1 MSSQPHLQAV
11 NGPYTGQTDAP
22 PTPPTPTR
30 SAGGS
35 GATGEPPRTAPKIAP
50 KQRAEQALPT
60 DRLSFDKQVL
70 SLRSVAQLSG
80 NGRRPVTAEE
90 QSSAL
95 GLKGNVGGLS
105 NRFFKDSGWLE
116 SAGRGMYVPTETL
129 VRFHRHLG
137 IQPDDLEGARAI
149 LAETVVGSWYWREI
163 GDMLEGEGIRQSG
176 VLHLLANAAGA
187 APNHT
192 PQLTLIID
200 WLIWLGLVV
209 RDGELLR
216 LRQAQAGTQQE
227 APAEDPTPD
236 EDDSAAPLDAQPLAE
251 GESPEMASQA
261 EVTAPPAAGFDAA
274 ALVSFNFSVRITA
287 DDAAKLTT
295 DQLQTVLEFADKLR
309 G

>member
-11 NGPYTGQTDAP
+11 SNAFTGHADAP
-22 PTPPTPTR
+22 PTTPAPLSSSGGTSTTSGPPKN
-30 SAGGS
+30 S
-35 GATGEPPRTAPKIAP
+35 APKPAP

-60 DRLSFDKQVL
+60 DRLNFDKQVQA
-70 SLRSVAQLSG
+70 LRSVAQLSG

-116 SAGRGMYVPTETL
+116 SAGRGMYVPTEPL

-149 LAETVVGSWYWREI
+149 LAETVKSSWYWIEI
-163 GDMLEGEGIRQSG
+163 GQMLEGDGILQSG
-176 VLHLLANAAGA
+176 VLHLLGNAAGA

-192 PQLTLIID
+192 PQLVLIID
-200 WLIWLGLVV
+200 WLVWLGLVV
-209 RDGELLR
+209 RDGDRVKLASLSESSEETAAER
-216 LRQAQAGTQQE
+216 PVEDVATDAASKETPEEPTHHTPEEERAAQTAR
-227 APAEDPTPD
+227 PTPVD
-236 EDDSAAPLDAQPLAE
+236 VD
-251 GESPEMASQA
+251 
-261 EVTAPPAAGFDAA
+261 

-295 DQLQTVLEFADKLR
+295 DQLQTLLEFAEKLR
-309 G
+309 S